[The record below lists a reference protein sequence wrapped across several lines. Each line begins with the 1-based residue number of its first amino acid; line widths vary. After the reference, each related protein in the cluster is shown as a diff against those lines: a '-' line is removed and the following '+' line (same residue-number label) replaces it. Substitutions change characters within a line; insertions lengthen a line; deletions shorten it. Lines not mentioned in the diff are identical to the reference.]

1 MSFGFDRV
9 SFQDQ
14 LQELEKTGQ
23 WLNRIGI
30 KTENTRFDELLR
42 LNKDIVEHE
51 KKHLIE
57 ELIQKQDVMKLW
69 FALTEASSFISI
81 YHAFK
86 TQESHLHPRSKLK
99 IMLKGPYY
107 SWEEDISAA
116 NIDPRNTLFE
126 LEAASK
132 FKNVG
137 AKITGFDD
145 VDFIFKRTKF
155 NVQCKRLHSGKKVK
169 DNLSEAADQFYKR
182 MKVRPS
188 LKGII
193 CLSIDK
199 LTGRE
204 EMILQVNSPNEVR
217 PKLADISTSFMTKY
231 GTLWHSFINTNI
243 LAVLIFVHVIAVIKE
258 TPHALLTVCRDIA
271 FDVIPRQYFYQMA
284 DYNLIV
290 GLGERLQGTLHSQLG

>member
-1 MSFGFDRV
+1 MTFAFDRV

-30 KTENTRFDELLR
+30 KTENTRFDELLL
-42 LNKDIVEHE
+42 LNKDIVTHE
-51 KKHLIE
+51 KKNLIE
-57 ELIQKQDVMKLW
+57 ELIQNQDVIKLW

-99 IMLKGPYY
+99 MMLKGPYY
-107 SWEEDISAA
+107 SWDEDILAG

-145 VDFIFKRTKF
+145 VDFIFRKTKF
-155 NVQCKRLHSGKKVK
+155 NVQCKRLHSEKKVR

-182 MKVRPS
+182 MKGRPS

-217 PKLADISTSFMTKY
+217 PKLADISTSFMAKY

-243 LAVLIFVHVIAVIKE
+243 LAVLIFVHVVAVIKE
-258 TPHALLTVCRDIA
+258 TPHSLLTVCRDIA
-271 FDVIPRQYFYQMA
+271 FDVIPRQHFYQLA